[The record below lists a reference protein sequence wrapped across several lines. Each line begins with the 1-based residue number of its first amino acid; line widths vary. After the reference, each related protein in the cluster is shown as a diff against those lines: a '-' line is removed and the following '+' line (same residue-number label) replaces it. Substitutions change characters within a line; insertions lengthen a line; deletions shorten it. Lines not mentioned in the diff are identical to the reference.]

1 MSTALLYENLKKATA
16 AIKDQ
21 ELSDLI
27 ASLEPLLGTDD
38 GKPEDQF
45 LVNYATALGVIARSE
60 KLSTVIG
67 QKGNTITRR
76 RTGLGKAF
84 DAVVAQSNA
93 LYPVVNDEGDAIINS
108 IFERVIELAK

>member
-1 MSTALLYENLKKATA
+1 MSTTLLYENLKKSTA
-16 AIKDQ
+16 KINDQ
-21 ELSDLI
+21 QLTDLV

-45 LVNYATALGVIARSE
+45 LVNYAEALQVIARSE
-60 KLSTVIG
+60 KLSVVVK
-67 QKGNTITRR
+67 QNGNAITRR

-93 LYPVVNDEGDAIINS
+93 LFPIVNDEGDAIINA
-108 IFERVIELAK
+108 IFERMIELAK